1 MVSNGWRLARRVD
14 ECDDYLQPP
23 SAQRRHRA
31 LDDLFALNAP
41 VADWATLE
49 AEIEAGYRS

>member
-1 MVSNGWRLARRVD
+1 VVSNGWRLARRVD